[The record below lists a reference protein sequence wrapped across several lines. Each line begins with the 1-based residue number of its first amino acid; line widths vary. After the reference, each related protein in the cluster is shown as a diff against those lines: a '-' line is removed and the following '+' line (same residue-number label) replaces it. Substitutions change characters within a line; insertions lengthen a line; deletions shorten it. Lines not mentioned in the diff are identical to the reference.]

1 MKAVGLVVEYNPF
14 HNGHVYHAIESKKAA
29 KADVVIAVMSGSF
42 LQRGEPALVN
52 KWARAKMALKG
63 GIDLVFELPYPFA
76 TQQAGIFAQGAIS
89 ILETLACDTF
99 CFGSENGRL
108 EPFMSTYQFLLKN
121 KDEFDEKIRY
131 HLKAGYSYPKATSLA
146 FNEIQGHENVL
157 DLTQPNNIL
166 GLEYVKTALSKQF
179 KIKPMTIHRIAA
191 GYHDTELSTGSIASA
206 TGIRKA
212 IADKKNLKDIFTYIP
227 ESTKDVLEQYL
238 AVYHSFHDWEKYWP
252 LLKYQILS
260 ATVEELASIYEI
272 EEGIEFR
279 MKEMAAIASSFHEF
293 ITLLKTKRYTWTR
306 IQRMCVHLLTRMKK
320 EDMHAFIEAPAFLRL
335 LGMNSNGREYL
346 NKIKKDLPIPLI
358 SRLSAFND
366 PSIQPDLRA
375 SQVYALGLS
384 QPYQKLLMQREYKSP
399 VIVNE

>member
-1 MKAVGLVVEYNPF
+1 MKAVGIVVEYNPF
-14 HNGHVYHAIESKKAA
+14 HNGHVYHAVESKQAA
-29 KADVVIAVMSGSF
+29 NADVVIAIMSGSF

-52 KWARAKMALKG
+52 KWARAKMALAG
-63 GIDLVFELPYPFA
+63 GVDLVFELPYPFA

-89 ILETLACDTF
+89 ILETLDCDAF
-99 CFGSENGRL
+99 CFGSEDGRL
-108 EPFMSTYQFLLKN
+108 EPFMLTYQFLRGN
-121 KDEFDEKIRY
+121 KDDFDEKVRH
-131 HLKAGYSYPKATSLA
+131 HLKAGCSYPKAASLA
-146 FNEIQGHENVL
+146 FNELQGHEDVL

-166 GLEYVKTALSKQF
+166 GLEYVKAALSNQF
-179 KIKPMTIHRIAA
+179 KIKPLTIHRIAA
-191 GYHDTELSTGSIASA
+191 GYHETELSNSPIASA

-212 IADKKNLKDIFTYIP
+212 IADKTNLKDIITYVP
-227 ESTKDVLEQYL
+227 KSTKEVLQQYL

-260 ATVEELASIYEI
+260 ASVAELADIYEI

-293 ITLLKTKRYTWTR
+293 MTLLKTKRYTWTR
-306 IQRMCVHLLTRMKK
+306 IQRMCVHLLTRTKK
-320 EDMHAFIEAPAFLRL
+320 DDMQAFQEAPSYLRL
-335 LGMNSNGREYL
+335 LGMNPNGREYL
-346 NKIKKDLPIPLI
+346 RKIKKNLPLPLI

-366 PSIQPDLRA
+366 PSIQLDIRA

-384 QPYQKLLMQREYKSP
+384 QPYQHLLMQREYGSP